1 MWTFEFGNRRLL
13 NKQIQACPEENT
25 GLTEASMAYLYHI
38 WNVGCRKLIIVA
50 RGLGKLFDLRD
61 ILNVYEKGRQ
71 EGMQAV
77 DLKCEIA
84 RKRQQCRKG
93 TFNLETDFLNLS
105 QLTNSL
111 LCYYHILA
119 VRLWTIH
126 LTFLGLSNHHKTFS
140 CSNFVSVVSVNRYN
154 WNNVLHKD

>member
-1 MWTFEFGNRRLL
+1 
-13 NKQIQACPEENT
+13 
-25 GLTEASMAYLYHI
+25 
-38 WNVGCRKLIIVA
+38 
-50 RGLGKLFDLRD
+50 
-61 ILNVYEKGRQ
+61 
-71 EGMQAV
+71 MQAV

-154 WNNVLHKD
+154 WNNVLHKDQPYTVLFIMGVMFDTIIFFALYCFYYYFANINNQITTKSCDYFLVLSLIHFPASSFRAATAPRATMSSCLI